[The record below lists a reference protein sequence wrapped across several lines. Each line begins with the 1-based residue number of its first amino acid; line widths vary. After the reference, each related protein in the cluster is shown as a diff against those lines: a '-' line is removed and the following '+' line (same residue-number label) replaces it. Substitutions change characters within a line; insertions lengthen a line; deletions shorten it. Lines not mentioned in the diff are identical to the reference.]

1 MANHIELGEWTKMTT
16 SIQQGFIGI
25 AFFLVSSV
33 LVFASEVTLREVTPQ
48 AAFFSNISQ
57 LCGARF
63 EGKSVFPEDPGDAF
77 RDQRL
82 VAVVKNCT
90 DEVIRISFAVGED
103 TSRTWVLSRVA
114 NGLELKHDHRHADG
128 SADDITMYGGT
139 SKRPGTALK
148 QSFPADQYTAK
159 LIPAA
164 ASNEWFL
171 TLSPDSRE
179 LTYYLERDGK
189 ARFKA
194 ILFRTHD

>member
-1 MANHIELGEWTKMTT
+1 MRT
-16 SIQQGFIGI
+16 SIQRGFMSI
-25 AFFLVSSV
+25 AFISVSSM
-33 LVFASEVTLREVTPQ
+33 LVFAGEVTPQ
-48 AAFFSNISQ
+48 AAFFKNISQ

-63 EGKSVFPEDPGDAF
+63 EGESVFPEDPGDAF

-82 VAVVKNCT
+82 VAEIESCT
-90 DEVIRISFAVGED
+90 DTVIRIPFAVGED

-114 NGLELKHDHRHADG
+114 EGLELKHDHRHADG

-139 SKRPGTALK
+139 SKRSGTALS
-148 QSFPADQYTAK
+148 QSFPADHYTAN

-171 TLSPDSRE
+171 TLSPDFKE

-194 ILFRTHD
+194 TLLRTD